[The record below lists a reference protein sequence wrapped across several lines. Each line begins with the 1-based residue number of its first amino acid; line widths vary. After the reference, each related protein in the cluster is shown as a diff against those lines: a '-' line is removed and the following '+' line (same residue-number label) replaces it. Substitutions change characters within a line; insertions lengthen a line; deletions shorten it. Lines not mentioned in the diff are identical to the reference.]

1 MTTSTPTS
9 SNGNGPLTGIR
20 VVEICTTIAGP
31 ACGRLLADFGADVI
45 KIEPPDGDPV
55 RQMGN
60 HVGAVS
66 LYSASILR
74 GKRSIVI
81 DLKTEE
87 GRALAQ
93 SLMER
98 ADVVLENNRPGVL
111 ERLGLGYETL
121 AQAKPDIIYARISGY
136 GQDGPSAHLP
146 GYGAICEAFGGVRH
160 MTGDPDRPPS
170 RVALATTDYL
180 TSVYTA
186 FGILAAL
193 RHRDRT
199 GEGQVVDVALY
210 EAAFSQMES
219 VVPTFDKLG
228 QVPMRQGPNL
238 PSMAPNSLY
247 PTAEGGY
254 VLIAANSNATFE
266 RLAHA
271 MRQPELLTDPR
282 FATIRSRGQPGNM
295 QAVDAR
301 VADWTRTRPG
311 VELEALL
318 QQAGVPVS
326 RVLTVEDIFAD
337 PHYRARDMLATV
349 AHPQL
354 GSTRQVGVVP
364 KLSRSPGR
372 IRHTGPELGG
382 DSASVLASEL
392 GLDPQ
397 AIAALL
403 HSGVVRGATPQ
414 EH

>member
-1 MTTSTPTS
+1 
-9 SNGNGPLTGIR
+9 
-20 VVEICTTIAGP
+20 
-31 ACGRLLADFGADVI
+31 
-45 KIEPPDGDPV
+45 
-55 RQMGN
+55 MGN

-121 AQAKPDIIYARISGY
+121 AKAKPDIIYARISGY

-266 RLAHA
+266 RLAQA
-271 MRQPELLTDPR
+271 MQQPELLTDPR
-282 FATIRSRGQPGNM
+282 FSTIRSRGLPGNM
-295 QAVDAR
+295 QAVDAI
-301 VADWTRTRPG
+301 VADWTRSRQG
-311 VELEALL
+311 MDVEALL

-326 RVLTVEDIFAD
+326 RVLTVEDIFED
-337 PHYRARDMLATV
+337 PHYRARDMIATV
-349 AHPQL
+349 EHPQL

-397 AIAALL
+397 AIAALIA
-403 HSGVVRGATPQ
+403 SGIVRGSAQ
-414 EH
+414 KEY